1 MLESVYERNVKMIT
15 VLLKLLASENMV
27 HVLVL
32 GHTAFNY
39 GMCIF
44 FPECHLP
51 RVC

>member
-1 MLESVYERNVKMIT
+1 MFESAYERNVKMTT

-27 HVLVL
+27 QSLVL
-32 GHTAFNY
+32 GHMAFNY

-51 RVC
+51 KVC

>member
-1 MLESVYERNVKMIT
+1 MTT

-27 HVLVL
+27 HAIVL
-32 GHTAFNY
+32 GHMAGNY

-44 FPECHLP
+44 FPECYLP